1 MFEINNTYNPYS
13 TSTAYN
19 SSYTSGSYQAHS
31 AFHQQEGSYRIGQ
44 NRIISSVFEQPK
56 LAEVVNLNTM
66 EIGAENVYSEQSG
79 GPNAHIRRVGGNDHQ
94 SDPFLKTPI
103 GDALL
108 PLLLLAIGY
117 VVWRRV
123 RRIVK
128 EGRKVIG

>member
-31 AFHQQEGSYRIGQ
+31 TFQHKEGEYRIGQ
-44 NRIISSVFEQPK
+44 NRIISSCFEQPK

-66 EIGAENVYSEQSG
+66 EIGATNVYTEEIG
-79 GPNAHIRRVGGNDHQ
+79 GTNKNLRRVGKNDHMN
-94 SDPFLKTPI
+94 DPFYTPI

-108 PLLLLAIGY
+108 PLLLLVVGY
-117 VVWRRV
+117 AVWFRRKKNT
-123 RRIVK
+123 I
-128 EGRKVIG
+128 